1 MTENTDT
8 EVVNVAV
15 TEGENVIQDSGNA
28 SEIIN
33 NLIIKM
39 ETIFKEGRSFILEL
53 KNIRKEVSKLEKK
66 KVRKTRDP
74 SRPKKSATGFA
85 LPVTISKELS
95 VFLEIPEGGLISR
108 TEVLRKID
116 GYVKKHDLQLPT
128 DRRKINLEL
137 NGGAELRKLLG
148 VPSDQPLSYFNLQ
161 TYLKP
166 HFMKA
171 DTDTETKTSEPK
183 VARAKPAAKTATTP
197 VEEPTVKAKIQEAI
211 TEISEGGEAAVKKR
225 TILRRKVAKP
235 AEEVAA

>member
-1 MTENTDT
+1 MAETT
-8 EVVNVAV
+8 EVNVDATATTTPESETV
-15 TEGENVIQDSGNA
+15 PQESGNTIETI
-28 SEIIN
+28 S

-39 ETIFKEGRSFILEL
+39 ETIFKEGRAMVLEL

-95 VFLEIPEGGLISR
+95 AFLEIPEGTLISR

-137 NGGAELRKLLG
+137 QGGIELRKLLG
-148 VPSDQPLSYFNLQ
+148 VPTEQPLSYFNLQ

-166 HFMKA
+166 HFMKVE
-171 DTDTETKTSEPK
+171 TDAATPQTTE
-183 VARAKPAAKTATTP
+183 KPAKAAIPKPAET
-197 VEEPTVKAKIQEAI
+197 TVKAKVQEAI
-211 TEISEGGEAAVKKR
+211 TEISEAGEAAKKR
-225 TILRRKVAKP
+225 TVIRRKVRT
-235 AEEVAA
+235 EEVAA

>member
-1 MTENTDT
+1 MAETT
-8 EVVNVAV
+8 EVNVDA
-15 TEGENVIQDSGNA
+15 TTTAPEGETVPQESGNTIETI
-28 SEIIN
+28 S

-39 ETIFKEGRSFILEL
+39 ETIFKEGRAMVLEL

-95 VFLEIPEGGLISR
+95 TFLEIPEGTLISR

-137 NGGAELRKLLG
+137 QGGIELRKLLG
-148 VPSDQPLSYFNLQ
+148 VPSEQPLSYFNLQ

-166 HFMKA
+166 HFMKVE
-171 DTDTETKTSEPK
+171 TDATTTPQATE
-183 VARAKPAAKTATTP
+183 KPAKAVTP
-197 VEEPTVKAKIQEAI
+197 KPAETTVKAKVQEAI
-211 TEISEGGEAAVKKR
+211 TEISEAGEAAKKR
-225 TILRRKVAKP
+225 TVIRRKVRT
-235 AEEVAA
+235 EEVAA

>member
-1 MTENTDT
+1 MTENIEPDVIVASEE
-8 EVVNVAV
+8 EVVA
-15 TEGENVIQDSGNA
+15 QDSGNA
-28 SEIIN
+28 SDIIN

-39 ETIFKEGRSFILEL
+39 ETIFKEGRSFVLEL

-74 SRPKKSATGFA
+74 NRPKKSATGFA

-171 DTDTETKTSEPK
+171 ETTDTESKTTSETK
-183 VARAKPAAKTATTP
+183 RTKPAPAKTVAPPETN
-197 VEEPTVKAKIQEAI
+197 VKAKIQEAI

-225 TILRRKVAKP
+225 TIVRRKIVTKST
-235 AEEVAA
+235 EEVAA

>member
-1 MTENTDT
+1 MTENIVTNVDVIAA
-8 EVVNVAV
+8 EGDVVV
-15 TEGENVIQDSGNA
+15 QDSGNA
-28 SEIIN
+28 SDIIN

-39 ETIFKEGRSFILEL
+39 ETIFKEGRSFIMEL

-66 KVRKTRDP
+66 KVRKARDP

-137 NGGAELRKLLG
+137 EGGADLRKLLG

-166 HFMKA
+166 HFLKVE
-171 DTDTETKTSEPK
+171 TDGESKTP
-183 VARAKPAAKTATTP
+183 RAKPAAATIP
-197 VEEPTVKAKIQEAI
+197 VEETVKAKIQEAI

-225 TILRRKVAKP
+225 TIVRRKVVKP
-235 AEEVAA
+235 AEEVTA

>member
-1 MTENTDT
+1 MTENIVTNVDVIAA
-8 EVVNVAV
+8 EGDVVV
-15 TEGENVIQDSGNA
+15 QDSGNA
-28 SEIIN
+28 SDIIN

-39 ETIFKEGRSFILEL
+39 ETIFKEGRSFIMEL

-66 KVRKTRDP
+66 KVRKARDP

-137 NGGAELRKLLG
+137 EGGADLRKLLG

-166 HFMKA
+166 HFLKVE
-171 DTDTETKTSEPK
+171 TDGESKTP
-183 VARAKPAAKTATTP
+183 RAKPAAATIP
-197 VEEPTVKAKIQEAI
+197 VEETVKAKIQEAI

-225 TILRRKVAKP
+225 TLVRRKVVKP
-235 AEEVAA
+235 AEEVTA

>member
-1 MTENTDT
+1 MTENIKTDVDVIT
-8 EVVNVAV
+8 AEGDVVV
-15 TEGENVIQDSGNA
+15 QDSGNA
-28 SEIIN
+28 SDIIN

-39 ETIFKEGRSFILEL
+39 ETIFKEGRSFIMEL

-66 KVRKTRDP
+66 KVRKARDP

-137 NGGAELRKLLG
+137 EGGADLRKLLG

-166 HFMKA
+166 HFLKVE
-171 DTDTETKTSEPK
+171 TDGESKTP
-183 VARAKPAAKTATTP
+183 RAKPAAATIP
-197 VEEPTVKAKIQEAI
+197 VEETVKAKIQEAI

-225 TILRRKVAKP
+225 TIVRRKVVKP
-235 AEEVAA
+235 AEEVTA

>member
-1 MTENTDT
+1 MTENIEPDVIVVSEE
-8 EVVNVAV
+8 EVVA
-15 TEGENVIQDSGNA
+15 QDSGNA
-28 SEIIN
+28 SDIIN

-39 ETIFKEGRSFILEL
+39 ETIFKEGRSFVLEL

-74 SRPKKSATGFA
+74 NRPKKSATGFA

-183 VARAKPAAKTATTP
+183 VARTKPAATTP